1 MDYVC
6 RAESLVKHLS
16 ANRIAADRGRPES
29 EAPLCRYLADK
40 ANVVVVAPDYW
51 KAPSE

>member
-1 MDYVC
+1 MDNV
-6 RAESLVKHLS
+6 RHAESFVKCLS
-16 ANRIAADRGRPES
+16 ANRIAAERGRPES